1 MENDIIFASHE
12 ISFKYP
18 SSNRRSLFGKRVC
31 FVRSV
36 RMGLFGILKAFQV
49 FPALFKVHCTL
60 KMSYQKNVPAFTE
73 S

>member
-1 MENDIIFASHE
+1 MKTFYVHLMRFHLKI
-12 ISFKYP
+12 P
-18 SSNRRSLFGKRVC
+18 SNRTASFEKGCVLC
-31 FVRSV
+31 AV

-60 KMSYQKNVPAFTE
+60 KMSYQKNVPAFSE